1 MLSYTSFVNTPIDSV
16 DSNSYAQ
23 HLAAQPP
30 THSII
35 DPDDPPWGL
44 ATALFVWVTALML
57 LAVIP
62 AVAVILFLA
71 RRSPGLSPDAFLR
84 AAVTDPV
91 AVLVQ
96 IVAVIPVHL
105 LTLGVAWAAVTQFG
119 KRPFWQH
126 LGWSWSENFGFWSSV
141 GLATLLLLVGASLTY
156 FYKGDETDL
165 EQLIASSNAARFT
178 TAFLA
183 AITAPLVEE
192 VVYRGVLY
200 PAAQRVMGMFWA
212 VIVVSLLF
220 ILPHV
225 VQYRQNLAVIAVIA
239 TIGFALTIVRA
250 RTGRLLPCFVMHAVF
265 NGLQAIS
272 LVAAPYFTQPTGA
285 GGKEVNAMLFTFVA
299 KFLS

>member
-1 MLSYTSFVNTPIDSV
+1 
-16 DSNSYAQ
+16 
-23 HLAAQPP
+23 
-30 THSII
+30 
-35 DPDDPPWGL
+35 
-44 ATALFVWVTALML
+44 ML
-57 LAVIP
+57 LALIP
-62 AVAVILFLA
+62 AVAVLLFLA

-84 AAVTDPV
+84 AAATDPV

-96 IVAVIPVHL
+96 IVAVIPVHI

-119 KRPFWQH
+119 KRPFWQQ

-141 GLATLLLLVGASLTY
+141 GLAVLLLIVGAALTY
-156 FYKGDETDL
+156 LYKGDETDL

-183 AITAPLVEE
+183 AATAPLVEE

-225 VQYRQNLAVIAVIA
+225 IQYRQNLAVIAVIA
-239 TIGFALTIVRA
+239 TFSFALTIVRA

-265 NGLQAIS
+265 NGLQAIT
-272 LVAAPYFTQPTGA
+272 LVLAPYFPQLTGTNDKQMGA
-285 GGKEVNAMLFTFVA
+285 LVA
-299 KFLS
+299 SHVARFLS